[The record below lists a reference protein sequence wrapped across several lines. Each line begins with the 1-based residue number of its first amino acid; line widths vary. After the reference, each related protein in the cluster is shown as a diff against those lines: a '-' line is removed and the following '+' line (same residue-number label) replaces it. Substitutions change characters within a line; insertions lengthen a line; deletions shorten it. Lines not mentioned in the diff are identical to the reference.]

1 MRMLVLAAITLFV
14 GVMAGLAA
22 ANALAKRGAHG
33 RAVMVVLARHH
44 DALRASADE
53 TQCADRQTARRLAQM
68 EFAAREIDYAF
79 IDWAG
84 DDGGGFAR
92 RSAEFQRS
100 ARAAAATPV
109 ASCAALAERVAELG
123 RGCQDCHRDYR

>member
-1 MRMLVLAAITLFV
+1 MRMLVLAAIALFV

-53 TQCADRQTARRLAQM
+53 AQCTGGQTARRLAQVA
-68 EFAAREIDYAF
+68 FAAREIDYAF
-79 IDWAG
+79 AG
-84 DDGGGFAR
+84 WTDDDGGGFAR
-92 RSAEFQRS
+92 RSADFQRS
-100 ARAAAATPV
+100 AQAAAAAPV
-109 ASCAALAERVAELG
+109 ASCAALAERAAELE
-123 RGCQDCHRDYR
+123 RGCQDCHRDFR